1 MTTQSHHDHVE
12 KQFSSQASEYLTS
25 TVHASGR
32 DLQRLA
38 VRLADY
44 PDASVLD
51 MGCGAGHASFV
62 VAQNVSTVVAYD
74 LSAHM
79 LDVVAQAAEARQ
91 LKNITTRQGYVE
103 SLPFAD
109 NAFDIVI
116 SRYSAHHWHDVGAAL
131 REVNRILKPGG
142 LLIVMDVMS
151 PGHPVCDIWL
161 QTVEALRDTSH
172 IRNHASGEWLTL
184 ISEANLIVD
193 NLITDKLPL
202 EFSSWVARMRTPEA
216 LVDAIRIYQQSA
228 STEVKTYFAL
238 QNDGSFTSDII
249 MLEAHKAA

>member
-25 TVHASGR
+25 TVHASGQ

-62 VAQNVSTVVAYD
+62 AAQNVSTVVAYD

-131 REVNRILKPGG
+131 REVNRVLKPGG
-142 LLIVMDVMS
+142 LLIYSTCTYNKEEDEENVAWIAGELGAEVLKV
-151 PGHPVCDIWL
+151 PVSSEWGIIGNLAGQDFPVYRFL
-161 QTVEALRDTSH
+161 PHSVKGEGFFLAVLRKNAATSH
-172 IRNHASGEWLTL
+172 AVPCIRCRE
-184 ISEANLIVD
+184 
-193 NLITDKLPL
+193 DKK
-202 EFSSWVARMRTPEA
+202 E
-216 LVDAIRIYQQSA
+216 IRLRLLLFP
-228 STEVKTYFAL
+228 K
-238 QNDGSFTSDII
+238 
-249 MLEAHKAA
+249 K

>member
-62 VAQNVSTVVAYD
+62 AAQNVSTVVAYD

-91 LKNITTRQGYVE
+91 LKNITTAR
-103 SLPFAD
+103 
-109 NAFDIVI
+109 
-116 SRYSAHHWHDVGAAL
+116 
-131 REVNRILKPGG
+131 
-142 LLIVMDVMS
+142 VMS
-151 PGHPVCDIWL
+151 KACHLPITH
-161 QTVEALRDTSH
+161 
-172 IRNHASGEWLTL
+172 L
-184 ISEANLIVD
+184 ILLSAVILP
-193 NLITDKLPL
+193 ITG
-202 EFSSWVARMRTPEA
+202 MM
-216 LVDAIRIYQQSA
+216 LVQHC
-228 STEVKTYFAL
+228 VK
-238 QNDGSFTSDII
+238 
-249 MLEAHKAA
+249 

>member
-62 VAQNVSTVVAYD
+62 AAQNVSTVVAYD

-91 LKNITTRQGYVE
+91 LKNITTARDMPKVCH
-103 SLPFAD
+103 LPITHLILLSA
-109 NAFDIVI
+109 VI
-116 SRYSAHHWHDVGAAL
+116 L
-131 REVNRILKPGG
+131 P
-142 LLIVMDVMS
+142 
-151 PGHPVCDIWL
+151 
-161 QTVEALRDTSH
+161 
-172 IRNHASGEWLTL
+172 
-184 ISEANLIVD
+184 
-193 NLITDKLPL
+193 ITG
-202 EFSSWVARMRTPEA
+202 MM
-216 LVDAIRIYQQSA
+216 LVQHC
-228 STEVKTYFAL
+228 VK
-238 QNDGSFTSDII
+238 
-249 MLEAHKAA
+249 

>member
-32 DLQRLA
+32 DLQRPA
-38 VRLADY
+38 VCLADY

-62 VAQNVSTVVAYD
+62 AAQNVSTVVAYD
-74 LSAHM
+74 LSAQM
-79 LDVVAQAAEARQ
+79 LDVVAQAAEVRQ
-91 LKNITTRQGYVE
+91 LKISPPARYAE

-131 REVNRILKPGG
+131 REVNRILKLAGG
-142 LLIVMDVMS
+142 
-151 PGHPVCDIWL
+151 
-161 QTVEALRDTSH
+161 
-172 IRNHASGEWLTL
+172 
-184 ISEANLIVD
+184 
-193 NLITDKLPL
+193 
-202 EFSSWVARMRTPEA
+202 
-216 LVDAIRIYQQSA
+216 
-228 STEVKTYFAL
+228 
-238 QNDGSFTSDII
+238 
-249 MLEAHKAA
+249 

>member
-62 VAQNVSTVVAYD
+62 AAQNVSAVVAYD
-74 LSAHM
+74 LSAQM

-91 LKNITTRQGYVE
+91 LKNITTRQGYAE

-131 REVNRILKPGG
+131 REVNRVLKPGG
-142 LLIVMDVMS
+142 RLIVMDVMS
-151 PGHPVCDIWL
+151 PGHPVRDIWL

-172 IRNHASGEWLTL
+172 VRNYTSGECGFAPIFPDTCYHLTHYWL
-184 ISEANLIVD
+184 AAVD
-193 NLITDKLPL
+193 IP
-202 EFSSWVARMRTPEA
+202 VASDNPVHYA
-216 LVDAIRIYQQSA
+216 DAIRYNA
-228 STEVKTYFAL
+228 RTPL
-238 QNDGSFTSDII
+238 QGSLLPLTR
-249 MLEAHKAA
+249 LVWA

>member
-25 TVHASGR
+25 TVHASGQ

-62 VAQNVSTVVAYD
+62 AAQNVSTVVAYD

-131 REVNRILKPGG
+131 REPGIETRWSADCDG
-142 LLIVMDVMS
+142 RNVSGS
-151 PGHPVCDIWL
+151 PSARHLVTDGRSI
-161 QTVEALRDTSH
+161 TRYISH
-172 IRNHASGEWLTL
+172 
-184 ISEANLIVD
+184 
-193 NLITDKLPL
+193 
-202 EFSSWVARMRTPEA
+202 
-216 LVDAIRIYQQSA
+216 
-228 STEVKTYFAL
+228 TEPR
-238 QNDGSFTSDII
+238 QR
-249 MLEAHKAA
+249 